1 MELKA
6 NFVDVYNKKIYPALI
21 NFNEKINYV
30 IKIDEKC
37 SNYILP
43 GLIESHIHI
52 ESSMLT
58 PSRFAYAT
66 IPNGTTAVVKDPH
79 EIANVLGIKGIN
91 FMRDDA
97 KKTPLKV
104 FFTVPSCVPTTE
116 FETSGATIDSEK
128 INNLFQEKD
137 VVALG
142 EMMNFPGVIYEDS
155 EVMKKIKLAHKYKKP
170 IDGHCPGLT
179 GKKLKKYIESG
190 IFTEHECTTLI
201 EAEEKLKKG
210 MKIMIREGS
219 STKNMGAIF
228 PLAKKNP
235 EKCFLVSDDL
245 HPNDLLKGHMN
256 LKLKEIVNLGINP
269 IDAIRMSTVNPA
281 EHYNLKVGLL
291 SQGDPADFII
301 VNNLKDFDVLETY
314 INGKLVAKDSKPL
327 FQLPKVKIMNSFNIN
342 HKNTNDF
349 IIKSNKE
356 KGTVKVNVI
365 GIIENQ
371 IITKKLTETLKIENN
386 EILPDLEKDI
396 LRIVVVER
404 YGHNNLAMGFI
415 KGFKLKM
422 GAVASSIAHDSHNI
436 IAIGIDKKDIAKT
449 INTIIDMQG
458 GITIVKNNKVL
469 IKLPLPIAGLMS
481 DEPAEKVA
489 KKLNKFH
496 TILKGLGCSLNS
508 PLMILSFMSL
518 PVIPEIKLTDK
529 GLFDV
534 KKFGFIDL
542 IEKED

>member
-1 MELKA
+1 MEFKG
-6 NFVDVYNKKIYPALI
+6 NFVDVYNKNIYPALL

-37 SNYILP
+37 SNYIIP

-58 PSRFAYAT
+58 PSRFAYIT
-66 IPNGTTAVVKDPH
+66 IPYGTTAVVTDPH
-79 EIANVLGIKGIN
+79 EIANVLGIEGIN

-104 FFTVPSCVPTTE
+104 FFTAPSCVPTTE
-116 FETSGATIDSEK
+116 FETSGATIDYKK
-128 INNLFQEKD
+128 INNLLQEKD

-142 EMMNFPGVIYEDS
+142 EMMNFPGVIHKDPK
-155 EVMKKIKLAHKYKKP
+155 VMKKIKLAYKYNKP

-179 GKKLKKYIESG
+179 GEKLKKYIETG
-190 IFTEHECTTLI
+190 IVTEHECTTLM
-201 EAEEKLKKG
+201 EAEEKLNKG

-245 HPNDLLKGHMN
+245 HPDDLLKGHMN
-256 LKLKEIVNLGINP
+256 LILKEIVNLGINP
-269 IDAIRMSTVNPA
+269 IDAICMSTLNPA

-291 SQGDPADFII
+291 SQGDPADFVI

-327 FQLPKVKIMNSFNIN
+327 FQLPKVKILNSFKIEQ
-342 HKNTNDF
+342 KNTNDF
-349 IIKSNKE
+349 KINSNIE

-365 GIIENQ
+365 GIIKDQ
-371 IITKKLTETLKIENN
+371 IITKKLIETLKIENY
-386 EILPDLEKDI
+386 EILPNLEKDI
-396 LRIVVVER
+396 LRIVVAER
-404 YGHNNLAMGFI
+404 YGHNNIAMGFI
-415 KGFKLKM
+415 KGFKLKI

-436 IAIGIDKKDIAKT
+436 IAIGVDKKDIAKT

-458 GITIVKNNKVL
+458 GVTIVKNNKVL

-481 DEPAEKVA
+481 DKPAEKVVE
-489 KKLNKFH
+489 KLNKFH
-496 TILKGLGCSLNS
+496 SILKGLGCQLNS

-542 IEKED
+542 IKEDD